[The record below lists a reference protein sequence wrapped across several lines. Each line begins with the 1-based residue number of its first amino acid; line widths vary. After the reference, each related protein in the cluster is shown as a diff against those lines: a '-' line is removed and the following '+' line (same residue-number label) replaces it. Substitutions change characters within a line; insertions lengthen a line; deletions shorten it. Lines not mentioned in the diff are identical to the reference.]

1 MASLRSTGG
10 VCDQTADNVNLAVRR
25 GVSLC
30 RGKTAILAR
39 CNLTVFSAA
48 VRLTDANP
56 LCQIHFVGVSTQ
68 CCFIYSD
75 TTDVSIYISS
85 QLQAV
90 AACLMRVLPNF
101 SHQIHL
107 FGTIAKFITPHSYR
121 IVALSSSCQ
130 E

>member
-1 MASLRSTGG
+1 MAYLRSTGG
-10 VCDQTADNVNLAVRR
+10 VCDQTADNVNAAVRR

-56 LCQIHFVGVSTQ
+56 LCRIHFVGVSTQ
-68 CCFIYSD
+68 CSVTYSD
-75 TTDVSIYISS
+75 TIDVTIYISS
-85 QLQAV
+85 QLQSI

-101 SHQIHL
+101 SHQIRP
-107 FGTIAKFITPHSYR
+107 FGTT
-121 IVALSSSCQ
+121 VARKSM
-130 E
+130 